1 MFAFTSASTLFKSVN
16 EANTIRKTEFNVC
29 SVVSLALNALELP
42 GSGAAECRKIPD
54 DLRKLL
60 CIRDHSHINF
70 RIYAVTVS
78 GMLLFLVSFCTSV
91 VTTQLVMVWVPVMV
105 FTISMAIFFNKLHS
119 HPDILEK
126 LPKFMSD
133 WIAQRKTN
141 ITSLS
146 NSLQIL
152 CQHFKFYTF
161 QFCFE
166 IFYFNQRFIKQKGIC
181 SRPSA
186 SEYLRWKD
194 RK

>member
-1 MFAFTSASTLFKSVN
+1 
-16 EANTIRKTEFNVC
+16 
-29 SVVSLALNALELP
+29 
-42 GSGAAECRKIPD
+42 
-54 DLRKLL
+54 
-60 CIRDHSHINF
+60 
-70 RIYAVTVS
+70 
-78 GMLLFLVSFCTSV
+78 
-91 VTTQLVMVWVPVMV
+91 MVWVPVMV
-105 FTISMAIFFNKLHS
+105 FTISMAIFLSFNKLHS

-194 RK
+194 RKWDNGSILEPLLFIWEFALDFTIWILFGHSSRLSPSRRIPLLIITSSHCVASSSCCWCVALLLTAVNRDLTGRC